1 MDKKEIKK
9 RIKKLCDEIN
19 HHRYLYHVLDRE
31 EISEGAL
38 DSLKN
43 ELFKLEQE
51 YPEFITPDSPTQRV
65 EGRPLEKFEKVTHD
79 PPMLSLFDAFSE
91 QDMAD
96 WESRT
101 KKIINSKIPTSLKLR
116 GTSANSHFAKAA
128 RGRQKSKIA
137 LDYYCELKFDGLAM
151 SLRYENGLFV
161 RGATRGDGKVGEDVT
176 NNLKTI
182 ESIPLRLRKPNEAEL
197 KKIGLDSWQI
207 NQLLNAVEN
216 SEIVIRGEALM
227 AKKVFNGLNEKYKK
241 EGKKL
246 LANPRNGAAGS
257 IRQLNPKIAAERKL
271 DFYVYGIANATDFR
285 FKTHEQEIKLAELFG
300 LKILRDNK
308 YCESMDEV
316 NRFHAHWEKNREKLP
331 MEVDGVVVKVNNL
344 ALWPVL
350 GIVGKGPRYA
360 MAYKFA
366 AEQVT
371 TMLKSAVW
379 QIGRTGI
386 LTPIG
391 ILEPVRVGGVTVSH
405 VTLHNMDEI
414 ERLDLRIG
422 DTVIIERAGDV
433 IPKVIQVLPKMRE
446 GKEQKILSPENCP
459 ICGSPAERAPGEVAL
474 RCTNKDCYAVTLR
487 RLSHW
492 TSKAAMNIEGLG
504 PKVVEQL
511 VKEGLV
517 SDAADFYT
525 LSEDDV
531 KPLERFADKSA
542 ENLVKAINEKKEV
555 DLARFI
561 YGLGIR
567 HVGEETAL
575 LLAERITNYKLQIT
589 NLLDVL
595 KIFQSIKI
603 KKLEEIEDIGPIVA
617 KSIYEWFRD
626 VKNVELL
633 RKFEKNGIIIT
644 QHATRNMQQNE
655 FKGKTFVLTGTLD
668 GLTRNDAKAK
678 IRELGGKI
686 SSAVS
691 KNTDFVVAGE
701 NPGSK
706 LDKAGELRVRVIN
719 EEEFVKLIF

>member
-1 MDKKEIKK
+1 MHKQEAENRIEKLKK
-9 RIKKLCDEIN
+9 EIN
-19 HHRYLYHVLDRE
+19 HHRYLYHVLDRQ

-51 YPEFITPDSPTQRV
+51 YPEFIAADSPTQRV
-65 EGRPLEKFEKVTHD
+65 EGKPLDKFGKVTHE
-79 PPMLSLFDAFSE
+79 PAMLSLFDAFSA

-96 WESRT
+96 WEGRA
-101 KKIINSKIPTSLKLR
+101 KKII
-116 GTSANSHFAKAA
+116 
-128 RGRQKSKIA
+128 KSKFN

-151 SLRYENGLFV
+151 SLRYVNGIFTQ
-161 RGATRGDGKVGEDVT
+161 GATRGNGKVGEDVT

-182 ESIPLRLRKPNEAEL
+182 ESIPLRLRIPSQSEFKKNGFDLAQTSKIL
-197 KKIGLDSWQI
+197 K
-207 NQLLNAVEN
+207 AVEN
-216 SEIVIRGEALM
+216 GEIIIRGEALM
-227 AKKVFNGLNEKYKK
+227 TKKVFNELNKKYEKA
-241 EGKKL
+241 GKKV

-257 IRQLNPKIAAERKL
+257 IRQLDSKITAERKL
-271 DFYVYGIANATDFR
+271 DFYVYGIAGADDLQLQA
-285 FKTHEQEIKLAELFG
+285 HEQEIKLAKLLG
-300 LKILRDNK
+300 LKTLESNK
-308 YCESMDEV
+308 YCRNLDEV
-316 NRFHAHWEKNREKLP
+316 NEFHKYWEENRGKLP
-331 MEVDGVVVKVNNL
+331 MEVDGIVIKVNDL
-344 ALWPVL
+344 SLWPVL

-371 TMLKSAVW
+371 TILKSAVW

-391 ILEPVRVGGVTVSH
+391 VLEPVRVGGVTVSH
-405 VTLHNMDEI
+405 VTLHNIDEI
-414 ERLDLRIG
+414 ERLDLKIN
-422 DTVIIERAGDV
+422 DTIIIERAGDV
-433 IPKVIQVLPKMRE
+433 IPKVVQVLPKMRASI
-446 GKEQKILSPENCP
+446 EQKILIPKNCP
-459 ICGSPAERAPGEVAL
+459 ICGSRVERIQGEVAL

-492 TSKAAMNIEGLG
+492 TSKAAMDIEGLG

-511 VKEGLV
+511 VKAGLV
-517 SDAADFYT
+517 SDIADFYA
-525 LSEDDV
+525 LSEYDL

-542 ENLVKAINEKKEV
+542 ENLIKAIAAKKEL

-575 LLAERITNYKLQIT
+575 RISDFTRQASTSGFRISDFRNGMD
-589 NLLDVL
+589 DVI
-595 KIFQSIKI
+595 KVFQNIKQDAWE
-603 KKLEEIEDIGPIVA
+603 KMYDFGPVMA
-617 KSIYEWFRD
+617 KSIYDWWHD
-626 VKNVELL
+626 GKNIELL
-633 RKFEKNGIIIT
+633 EKLKKNGITIKQQAGSNT
-644 QHATRNMQQNE
+644 QHSE
-655 FKGKTFVLTGTLD
+655 FIGKIFVLTGALS

-686 SSAVS
+686 SSTVS

-706 LDKAGELRVRVIN
+706 FEKAKNLGVEVIN
-719 EEEFVKLIF
+719 EREFSKMI